1 MIKGVLA
8 GIILLLFCFVIP
20 LHIYTI
26 GADQGIGIQGTFYR
40 YQVTGYGSML
50 ITTAQDILYI
60 ISKTYSQRT
69 VISILLWV
77 TGSIYLVIA
86 TLINLMRPENS
97 NLNNPTVSGSLLIG
111 AGLFYVVSCIAQ
123 FGIFFNG
130 PAGISLP
137 FGGFLLMLLG
147 VGSIMNPS
155 LFYSK
160 STEKA

>member
-1 MIKGVLA
+1 MVKGVLT
-8 GIILLLFCFVIP
+8 GVILLLFCFVIP
-20 LHIYTI
+20 LHVYTI

-60 ISKTYSQRT
+60 FSKTYSQRT
-69 VISILLWV
+69 VFSILLWV
-77 TGSIYLVIA
+77 TGSIYLIIS

-97 NLNNPTVSGSLLIG
+97 NLNNPTVSGSLFIG
-111 AGLFYVVSCIAQ
+111 AGLFYIMSCIAQ

-147 VGSIMNPS
+147 VGNIMNPF
-155 LFYSK
+155 LFYSQ